1 MKCKNKEVIVN
12 GMVYDDKKDRISF
25 EQLRVFITNDERGKT
40 VSIDNGELQFTVPF
54 DNLVKFL
61 N

>member
-12 GMVYDDKKDRISF
+12 GIVHDGKKDRISF
-25 EQLRVFITNDERGKT
+25 EQLRVIITNNERGKT

-61 N
+61 I

>member
-12 GMVYDDKKDRISF
+12 GVVYDDRDSQLYSEK
-25 EQLRVFITNDERGKT
+25 LRVIITNDERGKT
-40 VSIDNGELQFTVPF
+40 VSIDNGVIQFTVPF

-61 N
+61 L

>member
-12 GMVYDDKKDRISF
+12 GIVYDGKKDRSSF
-25 EQLRVFITNDERGKT
+25 EQLCVIITNDERGKT

-54 DNLVKFL
+54 DNIVKFL
-61 N
+61 I